1 MAYDKAVVAK
11 VFEEYKCDVNV
22 LGNKSGFDT
31 KASPASKEY
40 KAASVSPEL
49 RKAECLK
56 LIPAL
61 DSGKILVSYIE
72 KYVKDCGLP
81 LSPIQRNNM
90 FEGTKHHTTEKGS
103 DAPQLD
109 VTFTDPLEENGVY
122 VTYEQSVVI
131 GVLQKSFP
139 EVYNQ
144 CLDQA
149 ADYEQQRLKQELEE
163 LKVKERQLT
172 SRMKNVK
179 DLFAAKTKA
188 E

>member
-1 MAYDKAVVAK
+1 MAYDKSVVAK
-11 VFEEYKCDVNV
+11 VFEECKCDVEV
-22 LGNKSGFDT
+22 LGNKSGFDS
-31 KASPASKEY
+31 KAKPASKEY
-40 KAASVSPEL
+40 KDASVSAEL

-61 DSGKILVSYIE
+61 ESGKILVSYIE

-81 LSPIQRNNM
+81 LSPIQRNKM
-90 FEGTKHHTTEKGS
+90 FEGTKYYVTEKKN

-109 VTFTDPLEENGVY
+109 VTFTDPFEENGVY

-131 GVLQKSFP
+131 GVLQNSFP
-139 EVYNQ
+139 DIYQQ
-144 CLDQA
+144 CLEQA
-149 ADYEQQRLKQELEE
+149 ADFEQQRLKQQIEE
-163 LKVKERQLT
+163 LKAKERQLT

-179 DLFAAKTKA
+179 DLFAPKTKA